1 MSLRMPSIRLP
12 SQSALPTLPI
22 PYVSQSLPPTVR
34 LFVIGGIVA
43 MSGLLYG
50 LDTGSIGPLTEMSSF
65 SETIGQTL
73 SPSLHGF
80 FVASILLSA
89 SVSSLCSGYIA
100 DRISRRYGVA
110 VGALI
115 FALGAFISAV
125 SSNLPALIVARL
137 ITGIG
142 AGQTVS
148 VGSIHL
154 VEIATAQV
162 RGKLV
167 CMVALYITTG
177 IMIGYVY
184 MKLSFELHL
193 HFFCLQATS

>member
-1 MSLRMPSIRLP
+1 MSFRVPSMRLHA
-12 SQSALPTLPI
+12 SSMLDLPQL
-22 PYVSQSLPPTVR
+22 PYVPQSIAPTTR
-34 LFVIGGIVA
+34 LFVVGGIVA

-50 LDTGSIGPLTEMSSF
+50 LDTGSIGPLTEMASF
-65 SETIGQTL
+65 SETIGQEL

-89 SVSSLCSGYIA
+89 SISSLCSGHVA

-110 VGALI
+110 LGALI
-115 FALGAFISAV
+115 FALGAFISAI
-125 SSNLPALIVARL
+125 SSSLPALIVARL

-167 CMVALYITTG
+167 CMVALNITTG
-177 IMIGYVY
+177 IMIGCVPI
-184 MKLSFELHL
+184 
-193 HFFCLQATS
+193 QAL